1 MAEFFA
7 LPHTWVGVGVCIFLG
22 ILILKRVPQSILGM
36 LDSRASAISKEL
48 NDAKQLHEEASALLA
63 QYKQKQ
69 AEAEQEASIIL
80 EEAQAEAKRYAAEAR
95 AALDVQIERRAKVA
109 EERIAQAEAQAV
121 NEIRVLAAEAAVKAA
136 ETLITERMSDTRS
149 SELIKSA
156 LKEIPN
162 KLNS

>member
-7 LPHTWVGVGVCIFLG
+7 LPHTWVSIGICIFFG
-22 ILILKRVPQSILGM
+22 ILIWKKVPQSILGM
-36 LDSRASAISKEL
+36 LDSRANAISKEL
-48 NDAKQLHEEASALLA
+48 NDAKQLHEEASDLLA

-69 AEAEQEASIIL
+69 AEAEKEASVIL
-80 EEAQAEAKRYAAEAR
+80 EEAQAQAKRYAAEAR

-121 NEIRVLAAEAAVKAA
+121 NEVRVLAAEAAVKAA
-136 ETLITERMSDTRS
+136 ETLITERMSDARS

-156 LKEIPN
+156 IKEIPN
-162 KLNS
+162 KLN